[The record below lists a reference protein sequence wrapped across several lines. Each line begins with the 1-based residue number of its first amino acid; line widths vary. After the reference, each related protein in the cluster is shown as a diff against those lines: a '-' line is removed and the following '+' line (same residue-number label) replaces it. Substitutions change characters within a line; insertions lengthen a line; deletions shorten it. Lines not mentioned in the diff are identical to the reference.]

1 MTRPEGT
8 AGPSPRAEVRE
19 LRRDLRHWRRGR
31 ADTTL
36 AEAVGDAYVVLFA
49 GLVVTSMILSVLVNL
64 RLVSDAACSAGSC
77 RDARSLLPWLTAAA
91 ALSLALAVARLFGPV
106 FVSPAVASWLLAAP
120 VDRRALLL
128 RRLLTAALGVAA
140 AVLVVVLAAATL
152 GGLPVPALVVLA
164 VGAAA
169 LTLVG
174 VGVAAVSQAAVSQ
187 AAVSQGAG
195 AGRGG
200 WASATTWAAATVAW
214 LGLLALALRLP
225 VRVTWRPTPLV
236 AVVVGLALL
245 ALAVVALAV
254 AARRLPRLAR
264 HQVAPGGRLAPGLS
278 GALATLDLA
287 LAYDVVH
294 GHRWHTHLPVRSR
307 RGGPSGPAALVWA
320 DVVRVVRTPRTV
332 VLPLA
337 AVVVPYAAQAAG
349 AGRVTLLLAALALF
363 VAGLPLLAGLRVLTR
378 TPSLLRLLSFPAST
392 ARRAALAVPAAVLG
406 VAGLAAAPALARD
419 ERVDPV
425 TAALL
430 GLAVGLAAL
439 TGAVRWVSGR
449 PPDYSRPL
457 VSTPAGAV
465 PTNLYGSAG
474 RGFDVLLLTVAPVLF
489 APSVDGALVSA
500 AVSGAVL
507 SYLLGRR

>member
-128 RRLLTAALGVAA
+128 RRLLTTALGVAA

-164 VGAAA
+164 VGSAA

-187 AAVSQGAG
+187 GAG
-195 AGRGG
+195 AGRVG

-378 TPSLLRLLSFPAST
+378 TPSLLRLLPFPAST

-406 VAGLAAAPALARD
+406 VAGLAAAPALARA
-419 ERVDPV
+419 ERVDPA

-465 PTNLYGSAG
+465 PTNLYGSAA

>member
-1 MTRPEGT
+1 MTATGESPDGA
-8 AGPSPRAEVRE
+8 AGPTPRAEVSE

-36 AEAVGDAYVVLFA
+36 AEAIGDAYVVLFA
-49 GLVVTSMILSVLVNL
+49 GLTVTSMVVSVLVNL
-64 RLVSDAACSAGSC
+64 RLVSDAACAAGAC

-128 RRLLTAALGVAA
+128 RRLLATALGVAT

-152 GGLPVPALVVLA
+152 GGLPGPTLVVLA
-164 VGAAA
+164 VGSTA
-169 LTLVG
+169 LTLAG
-174 VGVAAVSQAAVSQ
+174 VGVAAVSQSAGGRRAG
-187 AAVSQGAG
+187 GAFL
-195 AGRGG
+195 
-200 WASATTWAAATVAW
+200 ATWVPATVAW

-225 VRVTWRPTPLV
+225 VRVGWRPSLLV
-236 AVVVGLALL
+236 ATGVGLALVV
-245 ALAVVALAV
+245 LAVVVLGT
-254 AARRLPRLAR
+254 AAGRLPRLAR

-320 DVVRVVRTPRTV
+320 DVVRVVRTPRTA

-378 TPSLLRLLSFPAST
+378 TPSLLRLLPFPAST
-392 ARRAALAVPAAVLG
+392 ARRAALAVPAVVL
-406 VAGLAAAPALARD
+406 GLAALGSAPALARA
-419 ERVDPV
+419 EGVDAV
-425 TAALL
+425 TAAVL

-465 PTNLYGSAG
+465 PTNLYGSVA

-500 AVSGAVL
+500 LLSGAVL